1 MNKTQLKSLLRMS
14 RENLAEVEQILARVK
29 ALPMGTPYR
38 ADKERA
44 ALDLK
49 WEIKGNIKRLEQ
61 ELAQARD

>member
-1 MNKTQLKSLLRMS
+1 MNKTMTAILLRMS
-14 RENLAEVEQILARVK
+14 RESLAEVEQLLVRAN
-29 ALPMGTPYR
+29 ALPMGTQYR
-38 ADKERA
+38 EEKVKA

>member
-29 ALPMGTPYR
+29 ALPMGAQYR
-38 ADKERA
+38 EEKVKA